1 MGRYRHCLGAAGR
14 DNVGASLGTGVSWFR
29 LSSRWSGAFYGTV
42 QTVDNGG
49 KNNDSDE
56 IRTRAGNPSR
66 IEDGP
71 KRDAVTTWLHC
82 RVEGGGKVE
91 E

>member
-1 MGRYRHCLGAAGR
+1 MGEKE
-14 DNVGASLGTGVSWFR
+14 S
-29 LSSRWSGAFYGTV
+29 
-42 QTVDNGG
+42 
-49 KNNDSDE
+49 DSDE

-82 RVEGGGKVE
+82 RVEGGTVDNGVGSAPH
-91 E
+91 